1 MIRSV
6 CDFLDNSALKFPN
19 KIAFVEGQKSISYKD
34 FNKITSAVA
43 SRILEFPIKK
53 EPILIILPKGIDAL
67 ISMFG
72 VAKSGNF
79 YSIIDEKMPRERV
92 EKIIAKLRPKLIITS
107 KELYFDYGIPA
118 IFSDDFATFS
128 INQTTLNTVNIIDTD
143 LLYVLFTSGSTGEPK
158 GVAITHKSVVDFVFW
173 LKETFNVSENEILA
187 NQSPLY
193 FDLSIFDI
201 FGTIACGAC
210 IHLIQNQLFAFPA
223 KIAQYLSKNKI
234 SMIFWVPSVLIYFAN
249 TNAFACANLSSL
261 KKVLFCGEIMHTK
274 QLNMWLK
281 ALPTI
286 TYANLY
292 GPTEI
297 TDVCSYYVVNRDFS
311 DDEPLPIGRA
321 CKNTELLVFDDEM
334 RLITPDEIYHK
345 GELYVR
351 GTGLSV
357 GYYNDPEKTQNAFI
371 QNPLQNAYTEKIYK
385 IGDIVA
391 YNEYGE
397 LICYGRSDSQI
408 KLNGHRIELGEIET
422 ALNAHENI
430 RRSACVFKDNEI
442 ITFYESN
449 KELDCL
455 KDFLEAKIPAYMI
468 PRKFFHVK
476 ELPQNPNGKIDR
488 KALKQKLEQI

>member
-1 MIRSV
+1 M
-6 CDFLDNSALKFPN
+6 
-19 KIAFVEGQKSISYKD
+19 
-34 FNKITSAVA
+34 
-43 SRILEFPIKK
+43 
-53 EPILIILPKGIDAL
+53 
-67 ISMFG
+67 
-72 VAKSGNF
+72 
-79 YSIIDEKMPRERV
+79 
-92 EKIIAKLRPKLIITS
+92 
-107 KELYFDYGIPA
+107 
-118 IFSDDFATFS
+118 
-128 INQTTLNTVNIIDTD
+128 
-143 LLYVLFTSGSTGEPK
+143 
-158 GVAITHKSVVDFVFW
+158 
-173 LKETFNVSENEILA
+173 
-187 NQSPLY
+187 
-193 FDLSIFDI
+193 
-201 FGTIACGAC
+201 
-210 IHLIQNQLFAFPA
+210 
-223 KIAQYLSKNKI
+223 
-234 SMIFWVPSVLIYFAN
+234 PSVLIYFAN
-249 TNAFACANLSSL
+249 TNATALLINSPL
-261 KKVLFCGEIMHTK
+261 KKVLFCGEVMPNK
-274 QLNMWLK
+274 QLNIWRKSLSN
-281 ALPTI
+281 AL
-286 TYANLY
+286 YANLY

-345 GELYVR
+345 GELYIR

-385 IGDIVA
+385 TGDIVA

-468 PRKFFHVK
+468 PRKFFHTK